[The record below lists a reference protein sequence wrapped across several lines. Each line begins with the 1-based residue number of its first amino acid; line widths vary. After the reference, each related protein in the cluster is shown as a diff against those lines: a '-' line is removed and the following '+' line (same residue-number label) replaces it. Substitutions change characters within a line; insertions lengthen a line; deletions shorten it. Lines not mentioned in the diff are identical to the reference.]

1 MDIRTG
7 RPVTLAPHGMVT
19 SPHSLA
25 SAAGTDVLRAGG
37 SAIDAAIATSAV
49 LAVAY
54 PHMTG
59 LGGDAFWLIHDG
71 ASGEIHYLN
80 GGGKAAASATLSS
93 LEQRG
98 LKEIPLRGVVPA
110 TVTVPGAV
118 ASWIEAHDAHGRLDL
133 SRVLESAIGYAQDG
147 FPVTGRLAS
156 FIEMMRDDLVQ
167 DREAAALFFPDGA
180 PAQPGAKLTNANLAR
195 TLQSIADNRWSGFYE
210 GPVAA
215 EMARFSEEKGGLF
228 RLADLSKQKA
238 SWGAPLAG
246 RYRDITIF
254 NTPPPT
260 QGFTVI
266 EMLNLVEPH
275 DLHRKEFLG
284 PDHVHLLVQA
294 KQIAYH
300 DRDLLLA
307 DPLFADV
314 PVERL
319 ISKQYAGGRG
329 RLIDAKSALRWDMVP
344 SFGSLSGDT
353 VYIAAVDRGGNA
365 ASLIQSLYGAFGSC
379 VVAGSTG
386 VILQNRGAYFSL
398 DPAHPNRLEPGKI
411 PLHTLIASMAKRD
424 GKLWSVLGCMGA
436 DGQPQIQLQ
445 LYSAMIDFGLDI
457 QEAIEMPRF
466 LSGRFAL
473 GEARDTLHMESR
485 FPEGAIAALERRGH
499 TVNRWGAWNEMA
511 GITPTASRSI
521 TGWVS
526 CVAGRIPVAT
536 GRLSGTNSEWRS
548 AIGWSFYFA
557 LPLR

>member
-7 RPVTLAPHGMVT
+7 RPVTLAPNGMVT

-25 SAAGTDVLRAGG
+25 SAAGIDVLRAGG

-49 LAVAY
+49 LAVVY

-71 ASGEIHYLN
+71 ASGEVRYLN
-80 GGGKAAASATLSS
+80 GGGKAAAGAMLSS

-98 LKEIPLRGVVPA
+98 LNEIPLRGIVPA
-110 TVTVPGAV
+110 TLTVPGAV
-118 ASWIEAHDAHGRLDL
+118 ASWIEAHDKYGRLHL
-133 SRVLESAIGYAQDG
+133 GRVLESAVGYASDG
-147 FPVTGRLAS
+147 FPVTRRLAS
-156 FIEMMRDDLVQ
+156 FIEMMRDDLLR
-167 DREAAALFFPDGA
+167 DGHAAALFFPDGSAA
-180 PAQPGAKLTNANLAR
+180 PPGAKLRNANLAR
-195 TLQSIADNRWSGFYE
+195 TLQSIADNGWSGFYE
-210 GPVAA
+210 GAVAA
-215 EMARFSEEKGGLF
+215 GMARFSEEQGGFFQPADF
-228 RLADLSKQKA
+228 RAQKA
-238 SWGAPLAG
+238 TWGTPLTG
-246 RYRDITIF
+246 RYRDVAIF

-266 EMLNLVEPH
+266 EMLNLLEPH
-275 DLHRKEFLG
+275 GLHRGDLLG

-300 DRDLLLA
+300 DRDQVLA
-307 DPLFADV
+307 DPAYADV

-319 ISKQYAGGRG
+319 ISKPYASQRG
-329 RLIDAKSALRWDMVP
+329 RLIDLKSALKWDTVP
-344 SFGSLSGDT
+344 SYGSLAGDT
-353 VYIAAVDRGGNA
+353 VYVAAVDRDGNA

-398 DPAHPNRLEPGKI
+398 DRNHPNRLEPGKV

-485 FPEGAIAALERRGH
+485 FPASTIDALERRGH

-511 GITPTASRSI
+511 GHAHGITIDRQK
-521 TGWVS
+521 GV
-526 CVAGRIPVAT
+526 
-536 GRLSGTNSEWRS
+536 LSGGSDPRS
-548 AIGWSFYFA
+548 DGAAIGY
-557 LPLR
+557 